1 MVISGSSDRI
11 QFSGSFSKQSL
22 KTCVMVSGSGSDI
35 FDRRLIMAICSSDDA
50 MGMGI
55 VRFNLRDVWTD
66 TGDDGTCDVVRLY
79 GEGMFLIQLIAG
91 GPFRSSTER
100 STLKEI
106 VKG

>member
-50 MGMGI
+50 MGMLI
-55 VRFNLRDVWTD
+55 IPMLSKSRQPYSPLRI
-66 TGDDGTCDVVRLY
+66 LF
-79 GEGMFLIQLIAG
+79 ESL
-91 GPFRSSTER
+91 
-100 STLKEI
+100 
-106 VKG
+106 